1 MERKLRC
8 KKRCNRYSILGCNTE
23 KGQNIVRVMN
33 GNFKNDLHEV
43 SLRKF
48 KRLKSNICRCQWD
61 AIHQDDGIIVYQ
73 NIKGE
78 N

>member
-48 KRLKSNICRCQWD
+48 KGSSQTYAD
-61 AIHQDDGIIVYQ
+61 VSGMPS
-73 NIKGE
+73 IKMMGSLYTRI
-78 N
+78 